1 MRVSVITNMARTAAA
16 ILIAATLASAASVK
30 NVAVVETE
38 VDEESGASELI
49 SAAEVRLVTA
59 ELRREAVKNL
69 PQRKY
74 SVMTTETVMAQG
86 TAVLL
91 ECAEEN
97 CVISL
102 GSKIGADFIVR
113 GHISRIDAK
122 LTLAVDVYDTEDG
135 NLIASSEA
143 VRAEKVA
150 DLLESAATA
159 CAEMYKNFVTAHSQ
173 PQESATKK
181 TGNISVVGGALFTT
195 DFGGGAVWDG
205 GQIGMPL
212 YCGGAFVA
220 LDIKYA
226 AISMAYSKGGG
237 KWKGPKDIKP
247 DNLPYMRRSSL
258 NVGLSSKYP
267 KFGLWE
273 RIKTYPVLDVEY
285 EIPVSGE
292 LEYEDKEN
300 YLFDGNSK
308 DKYTASALGALWVR
322 IGGGMDFHITRS
334 AYLRAE
340 LLYGARTAST
350 FEKDGKDMD
359 GAEKTRLG
367 HGLNVRLGAGMRL

>member
-1 MRVSVITNMARTAAA
+1 MKKSTFFLALLLLCSAVS
-16 ILIAATLASAASVK
+16 AATVK

-49 SAAEVRLVTA
+49 SGAEVRLVTA

-69 PQRKY
+69 PQRRY
-74 SVMTTETVMAQG
+74 NVMTTETVMAQG

-135 NLIASSEA
+135 NLVASSEA

-159 CAEMYKNFVTAHSQ
+159 CAEMYKSFVEAHSQ
-173 PQESATKK
+173 PQESGTKK
-181 TGNISVVGGALFTT
+181 PGNISVGGGALFTT
-195 DFGGGAVWDG
+195 DFGGGAAWKNG
-205 GQIGMPL
+205 GQIGTPQH
-212 YCGGAFVA
+212 CGGAYVA
-220 LDIKYA
+220 LDFKYA
-226 AISMAYSKGGG
+226 AISIAYSQGGG
-237 KWKGPKDIKP
+237 KWKGPSDIEP
-247 DNLPYMRRSSL
+247 DSLPYMRRSSL

-267 KFGLWE
+267 KFGLGE
-273 RIKTYPVLDVEY
+273 RIKAYPVLDVEY
-285 EIPVSGE
+285 EFPVSGE
-292 LEYEDKEN
+292 LEYEDKVK
-300 YLFDGNSK
+300 YLFDGNNK
-308 DKYTASALGALWVR
+308 DKYTASALSAIWVR
-322 IGGGMDFHITRS
+322 IGGGMDFNITKG

-340 LLYGARTAST
+340 LLYGARTANT
-350 FEKDGKDMD
+350 FEKDGMDID

-367 HGLNVRLGAGMRL
+367 HGLAVRAGAGVRL